1 MLPEERLERGPLT
14 APTTAAPTTAAPTTA
29 PPAAAPPAASL
40 QEEARA

>member
-14 APTTAAPTTAAPTTA
+14 TPTTA
-29 PPAAAPPAASL
+29 PSAAAPPAASL